1 MRKVVAAEFLSLDG
15 VMESPDKWHFPYFN
29 DEMGQAVGEGF
40 AAADAM
46 LMGRVNYEEWAA
58 FWPGQDPQENPM
70 AAQMNTMKKY
80 VVDDP
85 RGAARV
91 AELHAHQRERCR

>member
-29 DEMGQAVGEGF
+29 EEMGQAVGESF

-58 FWPGQDPQENPM
+58 SGQGRILRKIRWPL
-70 AAQMNTMKKY
+70 
-80 VVDDP
+80 
-85 RGAARV
+85 R
-91 AELHAHQRERCR
+91 